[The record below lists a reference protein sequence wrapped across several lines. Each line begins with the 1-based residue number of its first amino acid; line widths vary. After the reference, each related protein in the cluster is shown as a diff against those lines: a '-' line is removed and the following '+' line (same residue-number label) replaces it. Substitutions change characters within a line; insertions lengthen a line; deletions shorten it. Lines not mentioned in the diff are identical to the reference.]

1 MVETGDFTPL
11 LHELAESAESAIL
24 PHVLAF
30 QRAVGTLSNKDQ
42 SGGFDP
48 VTEADRAAERAIR
61 HLLLLKRPED
71 AVTGEEFGAKQGTS
85 DIEWVID
92 PIDGTRA
99 FIAGLTT
106 WGTIIGAVSDG
117 DAIAG
122 LFCQALT
129 RERFWGENREA
140 WYTGPRTNGG
150 AALKLSTSPVDDLA
164 SATLM
169 TTSPRMFSS
178 VAKARYDAVEAR
190 VRLARY
196 GADGYAYCLLA
207 AGQID
212 LVIEDDLKPYDI
224 AGLIPIIEGAGG
236 VVTDWAGERVP
247 IDGGDVIAA
256 ANPVLH
262 REAVLILNGRNSPA

>member
-1 MVETGDFTPL
+1 MAKTGDFTPL
-11 LHELAESAESAIL
+11 LHDLAESAESAIL

-30 QRAVGTLSNKDQ
+30 QRAVGTLGNKDD

-48 VTEADRAAERAIR
+48 VTEADRAAEQAIR
-61 HLLLLKRPED
+61 ELLSRERPDD
-71 AVTGEEFGAKQGTS
+71 AVTGEEFGATPGTS
-85 DIEWVID
+85 GVEWIID

-106 WGTIIGAVSDG
+106 WGTIIGAVSRG
-117 DAIAG
+117 RAVAG

-129 RERFWGENREA
+129 RERFWGEHGET
-140 WYTGPRTNGG
+140 WYSGPRTNGG
-150 AALKLSTSPVDDLA
+150 TALKLTTSPVEDLGA
-164 SATLM
+164 ATLM
-169 TTSPRMFSS
+169 TTSPTMFTAG
-178 VAKARYDAVEAR
+178 AKQRYDAVESR

-236 VVTDWAGERVP
+236 IVTDWTGERVP
-247 IDGGDVIAA
+247 IGGGDVIAA

-262 REAVLILNGRNSPA
+262 RAALSVLNG